1 MLATANP
8 GCSLMLRNPGNDPS
22 SDDGTDFPGKMPEH
36 TPKNG
41 MKPDNMNKGK
51 LVDPQE
57 GPYKP
62 PPKAG
67 GMMFSRAYMA
77 LTLAGTSL
85 GAYHG
90 YKRNQSVGWAIGWA
104 FLGGLAPFIA
114 IPVAF
119 AQGLGQPKGS

>member
-36 TPKNG
+36 TPI
-41 MKPDNMNKGK
+41 GK
-51 LVDPQE
+51 LVDPPSE
-57 GPYKP
+57 KPYKP
-62 PPKAG
+62 QPKAG

-104 FLGGLAPFIA
+104 FLGGLAPIIA
-114 IPVAF
+114 IPIAF

>member
-22 SDDGTDFPGKMPEH
+22 SDDGTDFPG
-36 TPKNG
+36 TN
-41 MKPDNMNKGK
+41 KPKGK
-51 LVDPQE
+51 LVDPQD

-62 PPKAG
+62 QQPDRLAFAKA
-67 GMMFSRAYMA
+67 YPIYTA

-104 FLGGLAPFIA
+104 FLGGLAPIIV
-114 IPVAF
+114 IPLAF
-119 AQGLGQPKGS
+119 AQGLGQPKGA